1 MDLAYNHQQDRRD
14 HERDM
19 ANNDEEIERLDA
31 ELNVCLDDAQIE
43 KLTARIL
50 ELENDNDW
58 LYGQIR
64 WINSMENE

>member
-1 MDLAYNHQQDRRD
+1 MDLTYNHQQDRRD

-19 ANNDEEIERLDA
+19 AHNDEEISRLDA
-31 ELNVCLDDAQIE
+31 ELNVCLDDEQIE

-64 WINSMENE
+64 WINSMESE

>member
-1 MDLAYNHQQDRRD
+1 MDLTYNHQKDRRD
-14 HERDM
+14 HERDI
-19 ANNDEEIERLDA
+19 AHNDEEIERLDA

-43 KLTARIL
+43 TLTARIL

>member
-1 MDLAYNHQQDRRD
+1 MDLTYNHQQDRRD

-19 ANNDEEIERLDA
+19 AHNDEEIARLDA
-31 ELNVCLDDAQIE
+31 ELNVCLNDARIE

-64 WINSMENE
+64 WINSMESE

>member
-1 MDLAYNHQQDRRD
+1 MDLTYNHQQDRRD

-19 ANNDEEIERLDA
+19 THNDEEIARLDA
-31 ELNVCLDDAQIE
+31 ELNVCLDDAQTE

-50 ELENDNDW
+50 ELEKDNDW

-64 WINSMENE
+64 WINSMESE

>member
-1 MDLAYNHQQDRRD
+1 MDLTYNHQQDRRD

-19 ANNDEEIERLDA
+19 AHNDEEIARLDA
-31 ELNVCLDDAQIE
+31 ELNVCLDDEQIE

-50 ELENDNDW
+50 ELEKDNDW

-64 WINSMENE
+64 WINSMESE

>member
-1 MDLAYNHQQDRRD
+1 MDLTYNHQQDRRD

-19 ANNDEEIERLDA
+19 AHNDEEIERLDA

-64 WINSMENE
+64 WINSMESE

>member
-1 MDLAYNHQQDRRD
+1 MDLTYNHQQDRRD

-19 ANNDEEIERLDA
+19 AHNDEEIARLDA